1 MSSIEEKFRKFS
13 HMVMKEADT
22 RKREIISEAEKQHT
36 QTVSEKEIVFLKNAY
51 EKIHKAMI
59 EIEKEHNEEI
69 SKAILSGKQALF
81 THREEIL
88 KSVFAGVK
96 NKLAEFRKSDGYKSF
111 MIDTILKG
119 LEKAGQGDIQ
129 IYADSEDIPLI
140 EEIRAKAGAIFE
152 LTESEEILLGG
163 CLIRNK
169 TRGFLLDC
177 SFAKSLND
185 EKAAF
190 LENYG
195 LSID

>member
-1 MSSIEEKFRKFS
+1 MRTIEEKFNKFS
-13 HMVMKEADT
+13 QIVIKEALEKKYKLID
-22 RKREIISEAEKQHT
+22 EARQQHDR
-36 QTVSEKEIVFLKNAY
+36 TVSEKELTLLKKAY
-51 EKIHKAMI
+51 EKIHDSLE
-59 EIEKEHNEEI
+59 EIEKECNEEV

-81 THREEIL
+81 NRREEIL
-88 KSVFAGVK
+88 RSVFANVR
-96 NKLAEFRKSDGYKSF
+96 NRLSEFRKSERYKSF
-111 MIDTILKG
+111 MIDTVLQG
-119 LEKAGQGDIQ
+119 LEKAGQGEIQ
-129 IYADSEDIPLI
+129 VYADSEDVPLV

-152 LTESEEILLGG
+152 ITESAEDLLGG

-169 TRGFLLDC
+169 TKGFLLDY